1 MKTQRLGIVHKAA
14 EPMGNGR
21 RCGKVSLRDKGHLVP
36 QLFARKCLGWILTVL
51 FVVWQAVTASAA
63 SGPLAAEAAKEQY
76 GPRIAV
82 ENPAVDAGDVMENGV
97 VSHDFVVRNT
107 GSAPLTIE
115 QVRPG

>member
-21 RCGKVSLRDKGHLVP
+21 RCGKAGLGGQGRLA
-36 QLFARKCLGWILTVL
+36 ARFFSIKCRGWILAAVFL
-51 FVVWQAVTASAA
+51 MWQAVTASAA

-82 ENPAVDAGDVMENGV
+82 ENPVADAGDVMENGAI
-97 VSHDFVVRNT
+97 SHDFVVRNT

-115 QVRPG
+115 QVLPG

>member
-21 RCGKVSLRDKGHLVP
+21 RCGEAGLGRQGRLA
-36 QLFARKCLGWILTVL
+36 ARFFSIKCREWILAAVFL
-51 FVVWQAVTASAA
+51 VWQAVTASAA
-63 SGPLAAEAAKEQY
+63 SGPLAAEAATEQN